1 MPPQPRMNSS
11 ACSGVWRR
19 PGAYTLLMYAR
30 SRHHSGYSCYHDV
43 KGITVAFGFGLLSGQ
58 RASGDARTWEDVY
71 RETIDLSKDLERLG
85 YDSVWTTEHHFVD
98 DGYMPSLLVTSAAIA
113 AATTTIDIGTGVLL
127 APLHRPIR
135 LAEDAATVQ
144 VISNGRLILG
154 LGLGWS
160 QTEFDALGVPM
171 NKRGASMTEM
181 LQILPQAWTGEPF
194 SWDGDI
200 YSIRELAVRPAPSTK
215 IPIIIGG
222 GVDAAVV
229 RAARHADGFFSNAS
243 PQRFVQQVR
252 VATEEMERI
261 GRDPEAFRWIYYA
274 VMYPGPVDEIVDS
287 AWHQLWKYSDM
298 EASATRTGPIA
309 ATPPLTDTQ
318 RAKVSR
324 RILGG
329 SGAEIVSALADIRS
343 AAGVP
348 IEWVA
353 RSHFSDI
360 SYDRQLDIAT
370 TLAETVLPFAP
381 DA

>member
-1 MPPQPRMNSS
+1 MVVGGR
-11 ACSGVWRR
+11 GKDRR
-19 PGAYTLLMYAR
+19 QLTPGASTATIR
-30 SRHHSGYSCYHDV
+30 ATSRREIDMS
-43 KGITVAFGFGLLSGQ
+43 FGFGLLSGQ
-58 RASGDARTWEDVY
+58 RAPDDPRSWEDVY
-71 RETIDLSKDLERLG
+71 RETITFAAHLESLG

-113 AATTTIDIGTGVLL
+113 AVTDSIDIGTGVVL
-127 APLHRPIR
+127 APLHRPVR

-160 QTEFDALGVPM
+160 TTEFNALGVPM

-181 LQILPQAWTGEPF
+181 LQILPKAWTGEPF
-194 SWDGDI
+194 SWDGDV
-200 YSIRELAVRPAPSTK
+200 YSIPELAVRPAPSTK
-215 IPIIIGG
+215 IPVIVGG
-222 GVDAAVV
+222 GVDAAVI
-229 RAARHADGFFSNAS
+229 RAARYADGFFSNAS
-243 PQRFVQQVR
+243 PQRFVQQIR
-252 VATEEMERI
+252 VANEEMERI
-261 GRDPEAFRWIYYA
+261 GRDPETFRWIYYA

-287 AWHQLWKYSDM
+287 VWHQMWKYSDM
-298 EASATRTGPIA
+298 EDSATRSGPIA
-309 ATPPLTDTQ
+309 ATPPLTDDQ

-329 SGAEIVSALADIRS
+329 SGEAIVTALDEIRS

-360 SYDRQLDIAT
+360 SYTRQVDIAEA
-370 TLAETVLPFAP
+370 LATQVLPHA
-381 DA
+381 

>member
-1 MPPQPRMNSS
+1 M
-11 ACSGVWRR
+11 
-19 PGAYTLLMYAR
+19 T
-30 SRHHSGYSCYHDV
+30 
-43 KGITVAFGFGLLSGQ
+43 FGFGLLSGQ
-58 RASGDARTWEDVY
+58 RSAGDSRSWEDVY
-71 RETIDLSKDLERLG
+71 RETIELTVNLELLG

-113 AATTTIDIGTGVLL
+113 AATNTIDIGTGVLL

-135 LAEDAATVQ
+135 LAEDAATIQ

-160 QTEFDALGVPM
+160 TTEFTALGVPM

-181 LQILPQAWTGEPF
+181 LQILPKAWKGEPF
-194 SWDGDI
+194 SWNGDV
-200 YSIRELAVRPAPSTK
+200 YSIPELAVRPAPSTK
-215 IPIIIGG
+215 IPVIVGG

-243 PQRFVQQVR
+243 PQRFAQQVR
-252 VATEEMERI
+252 VANEEMERI
-261 GRDPEAFRWIYYA
+261 GRDPETFRWVYYA

-287 AWHQLWKYSDM
+287 VWHQLWKYSDM
-298 EASATRTGPIA
+298 EDSATRTGPIA
-309 ATPPLTDTQ
+309 ATPTLTEDRRTS
-318 RAKVSR
+318 VSR

-329 SGAEIVSALADIRS
+329 SGEEIVAALDEIRS

-348 IEWVA
+348 IHWVA

-360 SYDRQLDIAT
+360 SYARQVDIADA
-370 TLAETVLPFAP
+370 LATQVLPHAP
-381 DA
+381 ND